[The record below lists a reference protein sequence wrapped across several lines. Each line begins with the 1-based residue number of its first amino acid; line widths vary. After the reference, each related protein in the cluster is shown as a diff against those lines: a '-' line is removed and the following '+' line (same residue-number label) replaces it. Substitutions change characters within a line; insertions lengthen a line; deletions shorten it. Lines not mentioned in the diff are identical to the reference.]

1 MLSTIFRQP
10 LKTTFILK
18 VSMVLLLLLFFLIR
32 YLDGFLFVAPDRVK
46 IVLFNSLPC
55 CPEPQLLFYLM
66 VTVCFFCCF
75 PGLSDAVAASWGCF
89 DWCCTCDGFYFVLVF
104 CCVAEEKSHF
114 YIFCKVAAIIPPIV
128 DLWHGKQ
135 NDSTVYFFTD
145 IYLLFFYFYFIKAIA
160 FFVCGGQAGLEA
172 EKWALGGILPYDSKI
187 SYSSY

>member
-1 MLSTIFRQP
+1 MLSTIFKRP

-32 YLDGFLFVAPDRVK
+32 YLDGFMFVALDWVK

-66 VTVCFFCCF
+66 VTVLFCCF
-75 PGLSDAVAASWGCF
+75 PGLSDAVAASWDCF

-104 CCVAEEKSHF
+104 CCVAEKSHF
-114 YIFCKVAAIIPPIV
+114 YIFCKVAAVIPPIV

-145 IYLLFFYFYFIKAIA
+145 IYLLFLFYFIKAIA

-172 EKWALGGILPYDSKI
+172 EKWAVGGILPCESKI
-187 SYSSY
+187 LYSSY